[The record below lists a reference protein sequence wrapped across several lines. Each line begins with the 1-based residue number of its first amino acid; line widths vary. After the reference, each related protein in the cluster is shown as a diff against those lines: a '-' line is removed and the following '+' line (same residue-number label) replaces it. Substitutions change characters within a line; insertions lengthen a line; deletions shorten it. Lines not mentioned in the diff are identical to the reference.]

1 MSKLMKQ
8 VYASGLAA
16 LFSVALSSATV
27 ADEDMSDVSGYLGP
41 DIYKKLEDVEI
52 RDGTKAKRWIGPK
65 LSFANYKSFLIEDII
80 FFPEPEPEG
89 HPQVSEETL
98 EQVRDLATTLLKAKV
113 AEVLDLSEE
122 AGPQVVRVQAAITGV
137 SVETEGMKAYEV
149 LPVTAIFGGIKAMT
163 GTRDREVRIFLET
176 KLSDSESGEVLGA
189 GVRRL
194 KGENLKGK
202 KDQLTV
208 EDMRKNIEQATD
220 DAVSVALGMFPEED

>member
-41 DIYKKLEDVEI
+41 DIYKKLEDVEN
-52 RDGTKAKRWIGPK
+52 RDGTRAKRWIGPK
-65 LSFANYKSFLIEDII
+65 LSFANYKTFLIEDII
-80 FFPEPEPEG
+80 FFPEPEPEDN
-89 HPQVSEETL
+89 PQVSAETL
-98 EQVRDLATTLLKAKV
+98 EQVRDLTTMLLKAKV
-113 AEVLDLSEE
+113 GEVLELSEE

-163 GTRDREVRIFLET
+163 GTRDREVRIFLEA
-176 KLSDSESGEVLGA
+176 KLTDSESGEVLGA
-189 GVRRL
+189 AVRRL

-220 DAVSVALGMFPEED
+220 DAASVTSEMFPKED